1 MMPFDA
7 NESNSPMEAPPAPKP
22 EGGALFP
29 APETDLWNW
38 ADLLLF
44 LFFAALSF
52 LVSYFIISFIYY
64 GVESLGGSQALP
76 PSGPQDTLLSLALQ
90 FFFYGLLFGTI
101 YLLVAAYHRR
111 PFWSSIQWRKPT
123 VRQTLGYS
131 VGGFLLA
138 MFVQL
143 APTVL
148 PDKQDFPLQQMFS
161 TPLVAYAV
169 GVFAVMVAPF
179 MEELIFRGVL
189 FAIFERR
196 VGLIFAVVATALA
209 FGALHFYEYRGA
221 WNHLMLI
228 FLVGGVFSLTRG
240 LTRSLAPS
248 VILHFAYN
256 FTLIGGLYFETHHF
270 RTLGLI

>member
-1 MMPFDA
+1 MTLADT
-7 NESNSPMEAPPAPKP
+7 NESNSPMESPPPAQPAGGIAFPTP
-22 EGGALFP
+22 ESN
-29 APETDLWNW
+29 LWNW

-44 LFFAALSF
+44 LFLAAFSF
-52 LVSYFIISFIYY
+52 LTSYFVVSLGYL
-64 GVESLGGSQALP
+64 GVHSLGGSHGIP
-76 PSGPQDTLLSLALQ
+76 PSGSEDSLLSLTLQ
-90 FFFYGLLFGTI
+90 FFFYGLLFGSV
-101 YLLVAAYHRR
+101 YLLVVVYHRK
-111 PFWSSIQWRKPT
+111 PFWSSIEWRKPT
-123 VRQTLGYS
+123 VRQMLGYLA
-131 VGGFLLA
+131 GGFFLA

-161 TPLVAYAV
+161 TPLLAYSVAA
-169 GVFAVMVAPF
+169 FAVFVAPF

-196 VGLIFAVVATALA
+196 VSLIFAIVATALA

-240 LTRSLAPS
+240 LTRSLAAS

-256 FTLIGGLYFETHHF
+256 LTLIGGLYLETHHF